1 MDIARLWRQ
10 QGSSLRLMGSR
21 CLSCETLLFP
31 EHRYCP
37 KCQSVSIDSFQFK
50 GRGTVLSFTT
60 VYEAPQGFT
69 EQVPYIAGLIRLD
82 EGPVIPAMI
91 TDLDSADV
99 TLGMRVEMVTRKI
112 RSDSADSPIVYGY
125 KFVPEE
131 FDD

>member
-10 QGSSLRLMGSR
+10 QPSSLRLLGSR

-31 EHRYCP
+31 EHICCS
-37 KCQSVSIDSFQFK
+37 KCHSKDIESFQFK
-50 GRGTVLSFTT
+50 GGGVILSLTT
-60 VYEAPQGFT
+60 VYEAPLGFA

-91 TDLDSADV
+91 TDVDSENAHV
-99 TLGMRVEMVTRKI
+99 GMRVEMVTRRI
-112 RSDSADSPIVYGY
+112 RSDNADSPIVYGY

-131 FDD
+131 TEL